1 MANYVTKTERKVAST
16 RARKIIKDLQKKL
29 RPKYRIDPRLVGS
42 AKYNTIVC
50 NDNGIYDMD
59 YQLILTNNCKCY
71 DADEIRKDFIK
82 AFNDIKAKSEK
93 VENSTSVITVR
104 VSDSVDGFDAKY
116 EKFSFDFA
124 IVMENDEGSFITRRN
139 GDNQYTW
146 NQLPSKNSKTYKKFY
161 SFNAIIQKQV
171 IDKVIE
177 RKIEEKK
184 KPKDSR
190 VPSQVIFIDAINQY

>member
-1 MANYVTKTERKVAST
+1 MPNYVTKTERKVAST

-29 RPKYRIDPRLVGS
+29 RPKYRINPRLVGS

-71 DADEIRKDFIK
+71 DANEIRIDFVK
-82 AFNDIKAKSEK
+82 AFNDIKAKSET

-116 EKFSFDFA
+116 ERFSIDFA
-124 IVMENDEGSFITRRN
+124 IVMENVKGSFITRRN
-139 GDNQYTW
+139 GDNRYTW
-146 NQLPSKNSKTYKKFY
+146 NQLPNKNSKIYKKFY
-161 SFNAIIQKQV
+161 SFSTLIRKQV
-171 IDKVIE
+171 IEKVIE

-184 KPKDSR
+184 KSKDLR
-190 VPSQVIFIDAINQY
+190 IPSSIIFIEIVNQY